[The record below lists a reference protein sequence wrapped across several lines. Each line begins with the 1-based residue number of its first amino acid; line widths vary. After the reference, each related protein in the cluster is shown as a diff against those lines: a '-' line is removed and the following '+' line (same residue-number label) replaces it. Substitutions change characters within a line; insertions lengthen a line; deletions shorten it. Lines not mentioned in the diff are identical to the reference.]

1 MKLLLDSHAYLWWLA
16 DDPRLPPVARAAIAD
31 PANVVLVSAVTLWAI
46 EIKRSLGRLDA
57 GEHDLVA
64 EIEANRF
71 SELGVTA
78 RHAEAAARLPRHH
91 DDPFDR
97 MLVAQ
102 SRLEGLVCVTRDPA
116 FQAYGVPSLW

>member
-16 DDPRLPPVARAAIAD
+16 DDPRLSPAARAAVAD
-31 PANVVLVSAVTLWAI
+31 PANLVLVSAATIWEI

-57 GEHDLVA
+57 GDQDLVA
-64 EIEANRF
+64 EIQANRF
-71 SELGVTA
+71 DELPVAA

-91 DDPFDR
+91 EDPFDR

-102 SRLEGLVCVTRDPA
+102 SQVEGLVCVTRDSA
-116 FQAYGVPSLW
+116 FEAYGVARLW